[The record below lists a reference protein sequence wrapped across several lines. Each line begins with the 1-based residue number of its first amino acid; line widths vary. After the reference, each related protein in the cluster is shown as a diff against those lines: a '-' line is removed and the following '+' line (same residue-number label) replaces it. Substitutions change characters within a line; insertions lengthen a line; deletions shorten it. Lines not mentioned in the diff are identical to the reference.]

1 MGPVRVKVY
10 GLFPRTRRRYVTE
23 AFVGGLLL
31 LAALVAWWLG
41 WPELEARLKRLPQV
55 RGVVATEAVLA
66 NVPWMVL
73 AAAVLK
79 SIELIVVLRR
89 FTRKEALQN
98 VRGPQPQ
105 PPTRETLS
113 MPSSAYAPTR
123 EDKFA
128 FGVWCLQNRGR
139 DPFGDQTRPELPALE
154 CIRGL
159 AQRNCYGFEFHDN
172 DVIPFGAS
180 ASQRDQILRDL
191 KKAIGD
197 WGIRPT
203 MATTNTFYHPVFK
216 DGAFTSTDPAVRL
229 YSTQKVMRAIDV
241 AAELGTQVFVFWGGR
256 EGVEV
261 DASKDPVEATKWF
274 REALNFLCNY
284 VLSQGY
290 DLKFSIEPKPN
301 EPRGDLYLPTVGSV
315 LAFIATLD
323 HPEMCGINPETAHIK
338 MAGLNPYHEFAQ
350 ALDAG
355 KLLDVHLNG
364 QKPLRFDQ
372 DLSFGSDDLK
382 DAFFTT
388 KLLLDHQYAGT
399 VGFDA
404 HPYRSEAD
412 PWDFVD
418 RNMRTYKIMKEKV
431 RQFNENREIQD
442 LLKEVH
448 GANANLRGFTA
459 KYSKEAAQKLKE
471 MPLDPDAL
479 AKRKLPYERLD
490 QLLTELLLGVL

>member
-1 MGPVRVKVY
+1 
-10 GLFPRTRRRYVTE
+10 
-23 AFVGGLLL
+23 
-31 LAALVAWWLG
+31 
-41 WPELEARLKRLPQV
+41 
-55 RGVVATEAVLA
+55 
-66 NVPWMVL
+66 
-73 AAAVLK
+73 
-79 SIELIVVLRR
+79 
-89 FTRKEALQN
+89 
-98 VRGPQPQ
+98 
-105 PPTRETLS
+105 
-113 MPSSAYAPTR
+113 MPSHFYAPTKQ
-123 EDKFA
+123 DKFA
-128 FGVWCLQNRGR
+128 FGIWCLQNRGR

-172 DVIPFGAS
+172 DIMPFGAS
-180 ASQRDQILRDL
+180 ASQREQILRDV
-191 KKAIGD
+191 KTAMGD
-197 WGIRPT
+197 WDIKAT
-203 MATTNTFYHPVFK
+203 MATTNLFYHPVFK
-216 DGAFTSTDPAVRL
+216 DGGFTSTDPAIRAFA
-229 YSTQKVMRAIDV
+229 TQKVIHALDV
-241 AAELGTQVFVFWGGR
+241 AAQLGTQVFVFWGGR
-256 EGVEV
+256 EGTEV

-274 REALNFLCNY
+274 REAMNFLCEY
-284 VLSQGY
+284 VLANDYHIQ
-290 DLKFSIEPKPN
+290 FSIEPKPN

-323 HPEMCGINPETAHIK
+323 HPDMCGINPETAHIK

-388 KLLLDHQYAGT
+388 KLLVDHKYERT

-418 RNMRTYKIMKEKV
+418 RNMRTYKIMQEKV
-431 RQFNENREIQD
+431 RQYNENREIQD
-442 LLKEVH
+442 LLKEIH
-448 GANANLRGFTA
+448 GANPVLRGTMA
-459 KYSKEAAQKLKE
+459 KYSKDQARKLKE
-471 MPLDPDAL
+471 MTFDANAL
-479 AKRKLPYERLD
+479 AARRLPYERLD